1 MARSILRVFAWLGI
15 LLFFFGLF
23 VRSFAGA
30 GYGGSYILFGLL
42 IVVATVLLAISPDV
56 LRNDQVSDSW
66 STLIEKA
73 NGKAK
78 DVLNG
83 TEAFLA
89 ESRAPALGIAKRKVS
104 TSLVG
109 GIVGNEREFLVITD
123 KQSLRLRSFQVFVS
137 ARDYGENLDVSW
149 YVTYRPTIVQAL
161 LSVIV
166 KSYMPE
172 RGVLDLNIF
181 DQQDVRAYARNTHRC
196 LRKAVEKV
204 ITELGQDPSQI
215 DWKSQGFLGIS

>member
-23 VRSFAGA
+23 VRSFAGT
-30 GYGGSYILFGLL
+30 GYGGSYIIFGLL
-42 IVVATVLLAISPDV
+42 IVVATVLLAISPDI

-78 DVLNG
+78 DILNG
-83 TEAFLA
+83 TEAVLA
-89 ESRAPALGIAKRKVS
+89 ESKAPSLGIAKKKVS

-149 YVTYRPTIVQAL
+149 YVTYRPTIAQTLV
-161 LSVIV
+161 SVIV
-166 KSYMPE
+166 KSYLPE

-181 DQQDVRAYARNTHRC
+181 DQQDVKAYARNTYRC
-196 LRKAVEKV
+196 FRKAIEKV
-204 ITELGQDPSQI
+204 SDEAGYDMSKL
-215 DWKSQGFLGIS
+215 DWNSKGFLGIS